1 MALAIKR
8 PSATALMLALTF
20 STGVID
26 AVGYLGLD
34 KVFTGNMTGN
44 VVILAMALTGADG
57 LPIAGPLLALAGFG
71 VGGAEAQRSVGVGVL
86 RGADAGWNPPTTRVF
101 VGVAGLLTA
110 LAALL
115 ALPGGDVL
123 RLAITTLLGVAMGA
137 QAAAARHIG
146 VKDVTTVV
154 VTSTVTALFA
164 DSRLG
169 NGSGSHW
176 RRRGTAV
183 ALIMA
188 GAAVGALLLR
198 VHAGLGV
205 ALAALV
211 TGVVAWAGHR
221 TLARP
226 ALVVSA

>member
-71 VGGAEAQRSVGVGVL
+71 VGAAAGGRLL

-221 TLARP
+221 TLAQP